1 MLLRMMH
8 WNSSLTCWIWC
19 CIVLVPAWLTK
30 VSNPPGL
37 CLDYL
42 TTREWNEIHVLFDSN
57 FVFICENLCINA
69 ETSVNML
76 CYVTLMQ
83 LLQGKWSTLEARI
96 LCDYVTIDKLIVA
109 DWLLLLL
116 LIVRLQRKEHIS
128 HTSTTQSLI
137 FKILVRSWMQQS
149 KYLQWSWSTCHSCQ
163 LGCFLIQWQHLLSG
177 IYLLQYSCIC
187 SNFWYMTSRVEVFDL
202 VSFYCATLC

>member
-1 MLLRMMH
+1 
-8 WNSSLTCWIWC
+8 
-19 CIVLVPAWLTK
+19 
-30 VSNPPGL
+30 
-37 CLDYL
+37 
-42 TTREWNEIHVLFDSN
+42 
-57 FVFICENLCINA
+57 
-69 ETSVNML
+69 ML

-149 KYLQWSWSTCHSCQ
+149 KYLQWS
-163 LGCFLIQWQHLLSG
+163 
-177 IYLLQYSCIC
+177 
-187 SNFWYMTSRVEVFDL
+187 
-202 VSFYCATLC
+202 